1 MRSRGILLTIVVLI
15 VLAIAV
21 FNWPSL
27 TAVVP
32 LDLIVFTAEVPL
44 GITLLLA
51 MLVLASLFFL
61 GALIDRAAQL
71 RQVTQLERQLAA
83 SRTQLEQK
91 RASDLAKVEA
101 RLSADVRDLAA
112 RVDEAAARTAA
123 ESGALE
129 RGAARAGAPEPGQPG
144 APASLEVLGALGA
157 LEARLMERLDAVEQ
171 RVGLVRNELA
181 ADIAQSEDA
190 LTRRLEPRHEGVA
203 DAPDGPDGPDDA
215 AG

>member
-21 FNWPSL
+21 FNWPAL

-71 RQVTQLERQLAA
+71 RQVTQLERQLGA

-101 RLSADVRDLAA
+101 RLSAEVRDLAA
-112 RVDEAAARTAA
+112 RVDEAATRTAA
-123 ESGALE
+123 EPEALE
-129 RGAARAGAPEPGQPG
+129 GGAARAAAPEPGQPG
-144 APASLEVLGALGA
+144 APASLEALEA

-203 DAPDGPDGPDDA
+203 DVPDGPDDM